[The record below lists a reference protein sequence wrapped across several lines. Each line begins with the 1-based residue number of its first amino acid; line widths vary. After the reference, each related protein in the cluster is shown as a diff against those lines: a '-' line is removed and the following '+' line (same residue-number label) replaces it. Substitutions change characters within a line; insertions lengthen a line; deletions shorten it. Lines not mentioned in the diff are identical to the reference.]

1 MLATLGALNALPL
14 WVRVAIASLAV
25 VGSYLFQIP
34 IATDVPGEPFLLF
47 FAVVVGC
54 TLAFGRTIGFFSVAL
69 TSFLSLPFFEPGSSL
84 YISNAADLIEVEL
97 YALFSAGTVLVIGR
111 VGEALLVAHQEREAS
126 ANLEREKSVLLTEL
140 THRVANNFAVLSA
153 VIRQKS
159 VCVTDPHAKTAL
171 EEAVEQMSVMARIHG
186 QLCLGAKDG
195 KSIDSQTFIRA
206 LCEDILA
213 CAGNFRRLTAI
224 ECVAVSHP
232 LHVADA
238 VPLGLII
245 NELVINA
252 LKYAFPDGT
261 DGRIWVSLEEIG
273 TTLRLTVNDNG
284 VGLQRSVQGT
294 GLGHRLVSALAQQL
308 AASLEIRCGF
318 PGTIVSITFDPDRR
332 LSHLS
337 ANRATRPIKQN
348 ARAAA

>member
-1 MLATLGALNALPL
+1 MLAALGALNALPL
-14 WVRVAIASLAV
+14 WMRVAIASLAV
-25 VGSYLFQIP
+25 VGAYLFQIP
-34 IATDVPGEPFLLF
+34 IATAVPGEPFLLF
-47 FAVVVGC
+47 FVVVGGC
-54 TLAFGRTIGFFSVAL
+54 SLAFGRAMGFFTVAL
-69 TSFLSLPFFEPGSSL
+69 TSLLSLPFFEPGNSL

-97 YALFSAGTVLVIGR
+97 YAFLSAGTVLIIGR
-111 VGEALLVAHQEREAS
+111 LGEALVVARQEREAS

-159 VCVTDPHAKTAL
+159 VCVTDPQAKTAL

-186 QLCLGAKDG
+186 QLCLGAMEG
-195 KSIDSQTFIRA
+195 KSIDSQIFVKA

-245 NELVINA
+245 NELIVNA

-261 DGRIWVSLEEIG
+261 NGRIWVSLERIG
-273 TTLRLTVNDNG
+273 TKLRLTVNDNG
-284 VGLQRSVQGT
+284 VGPQHSVQGT
-294 GLGHRLVSALAQQL
+294 GLGRRLVSAFAQQL
-308 AASLEIRCGF
+308 AANVELKRGF

-332 LSHLS
+332 LRHLT
-337 ANRATRPIKQN
+337 ANRP
-348 ARAAA
+348 AAAA